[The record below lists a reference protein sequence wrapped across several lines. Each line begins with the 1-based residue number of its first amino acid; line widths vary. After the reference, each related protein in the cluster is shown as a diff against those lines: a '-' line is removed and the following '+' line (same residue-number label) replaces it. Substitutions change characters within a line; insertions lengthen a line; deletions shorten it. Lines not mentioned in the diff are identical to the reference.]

1 MDQCRQ
7 PGDDGLQDLCCSSL
21 LQIDIICQLP
31 TDLLYD
37 GQEKGVVVAFE
48 ESVEDRVDDQVR
60 SQLELGE
67 VSERR

>member
-21 LQIDIICQLP
+21 LQIDILCQLP

-37 GQEKGVVVAFE
+37 GQEESVVVTFE

-60 SQLELGE
+60 SQLELGR